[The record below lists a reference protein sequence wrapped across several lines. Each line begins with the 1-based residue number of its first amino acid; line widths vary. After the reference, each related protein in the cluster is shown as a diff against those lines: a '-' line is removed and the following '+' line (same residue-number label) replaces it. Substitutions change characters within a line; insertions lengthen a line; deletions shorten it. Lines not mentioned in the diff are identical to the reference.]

1 MNISVVEE
9 IVFTYLQQNIHTT
22 FKSKELAKIL
32 EIPQSDYRQFRI
44 LLRAMVQDGRI
55 FRYKKG
61 RYGLGEKLAQIVGNL
76 HVKTM
81 GYGFVSSEE
90 GEDIFISQKNMGMAL
105 HGDVVRVR
113 LFAESSGRKR
123 EGKIVEIIQR
133 GRSNIVG
140 IYRQGRKQSFV
151 VPDELKLQRDILIP
165 AGDTMGARNGQKVVV
180 KIDYWEHENLNPV
193 GQIVKI
199 LGQPN
204 GPGVDVSAIAASYDL
219 DSEFPT
225 PVVAEVEA
233 LSGKLTAREL
243 KNRRDYR
250 DWICFTIDPPDAK
263 DFDDAVSLTKLP
275 GGNWRLGV
283 HIADVSHFISIDS
296 ALDQEAL
303 NRGASV
309 YLVDRVIPMLPHK
322 LSSDLCSLRPNLDR
336 LCFSIVMELAP
347 DGSIL
352 NYELAESVIHSR
364 RRFSYEEVQ
373 DVIDGKRS
381 DPLSATIM
389 DMYRLSQ
396 HLLKKRRIRGA
407 VEIDSLE
414 VKIELDEQG
423 RPIALKKRERLD
435 SHRLIEEFMLCAN
448 QSVASFVG
456 QVLAERE
463 ERELP
468 FIYRVHEKPS
478 KEKIAEFLRLLEAFS
493 FNIAKPKKLSP
504 RFFQRVVDQVEKS
517 PVAFVVEDAMLRAMM
532 KAAYSTAN
540 IGHFALAYRFYTHFT
555 SPIRRYPDLVV
566 HRLLKNYQNHGPQIY
581 NEKKLAEICR
591 LTSGREIVAQ
601 EAERESVKVKQ
612 VAFMA
617 ERVGQVYEGVIS
629 RVTHFGF
636 FVDLPEQLV
645 GGLVHVTDLSED
657 YYVFDEN
664 LFAMIGERTKKVYR
678 LGDKLS
684 VQLKQVDLDRR
695 LIDFIPTPSRPQKT
709 TRKSR
714 RQPAKNVEKK
724 KSRPSRP
731 KPKSGPTPKA
741 K

>member
-9 IVFTYLQQNIHTT
+9 LVFSYLQQNIPAT
-22 FKSKELAKIL
+22 FKIKELARIL
-32 EIPQSDYRQFRI
+32 EIPQSDYRQFRS

-55 FRYKKG
+55 YRYTKG
-61 RYGLGEKLAQIVGNL
+61 RYGLGEKITQIVGNL

-81 GYGFVSSEE
+81 GYGFVINED
-90 GEDIFISQKNMGMAL
+90 GDDIFISQKNMGMAL
-105 HGDVVRVR
+105 HGDIVRVR
-113 LFAESSGRKR
+113 LFAQSSGRKR
-123 EGKIVEIIQR
+123 EGKIIEIIQR

-140 IYRQGRKQSFV
+140 IYRKGRKQNFV
-151 VPDELKLQRDILIP
+151 VPDELKLQRDILI
-165 AGDTMGARNGQKVVV
+165 ADADSMGARNGQKVVV

-193 GQIVKI
+193 GQIVRI
-199 LGQPN
+199 LGQPD
-204 GPGVDVSAIAASYDL
+204 GSGVDVSAIAASYDL
-219 DSEFPT
+219 DSDFPDQ
-225 PVVAEVEA
+225 VEA
-233 LSGKLTAREL
+233 ELKSVSGKIPAREI
-243 KNRRDYR
+243 KKRRDYR

-263 DFDDAVSLTKLP
+263 DFDDAVSLTKLSD
-275 GGNWRLGV
+275 GHWRLGV
-283 HIADVSHFISIDS
+283 HIADVSHFIPVNS

-303 NRGASV
+303 SRGASV

-347 DGSIL
+347 DGSIV

-373 DVIDGKRS
+373 DIINGKQA
-381 DPLSATIM
+381 DPLGATIL
-389 DMYRLSQ
+389 DMYHLSQ
-396 HLLKKRRIRGA
+396 QLLKKRRIRGA

-414 VKIELDEQG
+414 VKIELDERG

-435 SHRLIEEFMLCAN
+435 SHRLVEEFMLCAN
-448 QSVASFVG
+448 QTVASFVG
-456 QVLAERE
+456 QVLQERE
-463 ERELP
+463 QRELP

-504 RFFQRVVDQVEKS
+504 RFFQRIVDQVEKS

-540 IGHFALAYRFYTHFT
+540 IGHFALSYRFYTHFT

-566 HRLLKNYQNHGPQIY
+566 HRLLKNYQNQAPEIY

-591 LTSGREIVAQ
+591 LTSAREVVAQ
-601 EAERESVKVKQ
+601 EAERESIKVKQ
-612 VAFMA
+612 AAFMA
-617 ERVGQVYEGVIS
+617 ERVGEVFEGVIS

-645 GGLVHVTDLSED
+645 SGLVHVNDLGED

-678 LGDKLS
+678 LGDKLQ
-684 VQLKQVDLDRR
+684 VKLKQVDLDRR
-695 LIDFIPTPSRPQKT
+695 LIDFIPIIGQTAKPTRKANKQKPKSSPEKNRESSR
-709 TRKSR
+709 RKSR
-714 RQPAKNVEKK
+714 R
-724 KSRPSRP
+724 R
-731 KPKSGPTPKA
+731 KA
-741 K
+741 Q